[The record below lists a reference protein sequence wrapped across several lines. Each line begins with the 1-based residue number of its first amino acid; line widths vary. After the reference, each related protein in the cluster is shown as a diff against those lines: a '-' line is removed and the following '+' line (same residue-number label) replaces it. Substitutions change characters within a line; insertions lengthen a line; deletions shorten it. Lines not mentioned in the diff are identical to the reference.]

1 MKINEIFY
9 SLQGEGHWTGTPA
22 VFIRFSG
29 CNLHC
34 GFCDTEHN
42 SGQEL
47 SVDEIIS
54 EASKYPTQH
63 IIFTGGEP
71 TMQLTRPLVDRLH
84 QLGKY
89 LHIETNGTLPLPDG
103 LDKTIDWIT
112 VSPKDALV
120 KIQRIDE
127 LKVIFH
133 GAGQNMAS
141 FDALPCHPRRLPLP
155 ATLRRQQP
163 RLQRPDNSRHHR
175 LHQATSTMAAITP
188 DPQTTWHPV
197 NRNKRHSNI
206 RSILKS
212 LPKPCKKT

>member
-34 GFCDTEHN
+34 SFCDTKHN
-42 SGQEL
+42 SGREL
-47 SVDEIIS
+47 TVDEIIS

-112 VSPKDALV
+112 VSPKDTPV

-141 FDALPCHPRRLPLP
+141 FDALSVTHADCRYLQPCDVNDPDTNVRITADTIDYIKQHPQWRLS
-155 ATLRRQQP
+155 
-163 RLQRPDNSRHHR
+163 LQTHK
-175 LHQATSTMAAITP
+175 LLG
-188 DPQTTWHPV
+188 
-197 NRNKRHSNI
+197 I
-206 RSILKS
+206 R
-212 LPKPCKKT
+212 

>member
-34 GFCDTEHN
+34 DFCDTEHN

-54 EASKYPTQH
+54 EASKYPTLH

-71 TMQLTRPLVDRLH
+71 TLQLTRSLVDRLH

-112 VSPKDALV
+112 VSPKDAPV

-141 FDALPCHPRRLPLP
+141 FDTLPVTHADCRYLQPCDVNNPDSNARIIADTIDYIKQHPKWRLS
-155 ATLRRQQP
+155 
-163 RLQRPDNSRHHR
+163 LQTHK
-175 LHQATSTMAAITP
+175 LLG
-188 DPQTTWHPV
+188 
-197 NRNKRHSNI
+197 I
-206 RSILKS
+206 R
-212 LPKPCKKT
+212 

>member
-42 SGQEL
+42 SGREL

-71 TMQLTRPLVDRLH
+71 TLQLTRSLVDRLH

-89 LHIETNGTLPLPDG
+89 LHIETNGTLPLPDR
-103 LDKTIDWIT
+103 LDETIDWIT
-112 VSPKDALV
+112 VSPKDAPI

-141 FDALPCHPRRLPLP
+141 FDALPVTHADCRYLQPCDVNDPDTNVRITADTIDYIKQHPQWRLS
-155 ATLRRQQP
+155 
-163 RLQRPDNSRHHR
+163 LQTHK
-175 LHQATSTMAAITP
+175 LLG
-188 DPQTTWHPV
+188 
-197 NRNKRHSNI
+197 I
-206 RSILKS
+206 R
-212 LPKPCKKT
+212 

>member
-34 GFCDTEHN
+34 DFCDTEHN

-54 EASKYPTQH
+54 EASKYPTLH

-71 TMQLTRPLVDRLH
+71 TLQLTRSLVDRLH

-89 LHIETNGTLPLPDG
+89 LHIETNGTL
-103 LDKTIDWIT
+103 
-112 VSPKDALV
+112 
-120 KIQRIDE
+120 
-127 LKVIFH
+127 
-133 GAGQNMAS
+133 
-141 FDALPCHPRRLPLP
+141 
-155 ATLRRQQP
+155 
-163 RLQRPDNSRHHR
+163 
-175 LHQATSTMAAITP
+175 
-188 DPQTTWHPV
+188 
-197 NRNKRHSNI
+197 
-206 RSILKS
+206 
-212 LPKPCKKT
+212 